1 MQGQKSNSHPINNP
15 TVHMSSSSKLVR
27 TVALI
32 ATGHLIL
39 PCYETLE
46 SLKKIYQPH
55 TFWRKL
61 KFQIFPPKKL

>member
-39 PCYETLE
+39 PCHETLE
-46 SLKKIYQPH
+46 SQKKSISP
-55 TFWRKL
+55 T
-61 KFQIFPPKKL
+61 IFARTEISNISP

>member
-1 MQGQKSNSHPINNP
+1 
-15 TVHMSSSSKLVR
+15 MSSSSKLVR

-46 SLKKIYQPH
+46 SQKKIYQPH
-55 TFWRKL
+55 TFWQEL
-61 KFQIFPPKKL
+61 IFQIFPPKKL